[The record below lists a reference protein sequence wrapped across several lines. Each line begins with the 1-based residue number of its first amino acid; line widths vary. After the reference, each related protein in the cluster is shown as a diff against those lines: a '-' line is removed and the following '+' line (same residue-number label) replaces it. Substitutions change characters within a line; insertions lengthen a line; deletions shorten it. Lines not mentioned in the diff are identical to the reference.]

1 MIRSVFIGILFLA
14 TLPLAGQQIVVSV
27 DTNSMQIGD
36 QNKLIFEIIIPDS
49 KTFQGIGFEYLDSI
63 INQTNP
69 EAAIKEVF
77 EVQDSSAWINEGT
90 KKRKELT
97 FTIWESGN
105 YFIPPIPINYIDNGR
120 LNQTFS
126 RPINLIVTSPLEKTT
141 AQDSIPLSPI
151 KPIIE
156 TPINYVK
163 FLLIP
168 AALILG
174 ALLLIAGFGY
184 FLYRILNKKKEVI
197 RDPNYIFP
205 HNKAMHKLHKIQN
218 EKVWEQEDFKK
229 FHTDVTYVIRDY
241 LGDRFGINALEM
253 TSGEIIRSLKERNEL
268 DTWVSELNKIF
279 KIADMVKFAKAIPLY
294 DIHKQTIQQC
304 IDFVNNTKTE
314 EIKIQL
320 SEAEEAN
327 YPSDLLFKIPKTAD
341 SKS

>member
-1 MIRSVFIGILFLA
+1 MIRSLFIGILFFA
-14 TLPLAGQQIVVSV
+14 TLPLSGQQIVVSV

-36 QNKLIFEIIIPDS
+36 QNKLIFEVLIPDS
-49 KTFQGIGFEYLDSI
+49 KTFQGIGLEYLDST

-69 EAAIKEVF
+69 DADIKEVF
-77 EVQDSSAWINEGT
+77 EVQDSSTWMNEAG
-90 KKRKELT
+90 KKRKEFT

-105 YFIPPIPINYIDNGR
+105 YFIPPIPINYIENGT
-120 LNQTFS
+120 LSQTFS
-126 RPINLIVTSPLEKTT
+126 RPINLIVTSPLEEAT

-156 TPINYVK
+156 TPIDYVK

-174 ALLLIAGFGY
+174 ALLLIAGLGY
-184 FLYRILNKKKEVI
+184 FLYRLLNKKKEI
-197 RDPNYIFP
+197 KRDPNYIFP
-205 HNKAMHKLHKIQN
+205 HDKAMHKLHQIQN
-218 EKVWEQEDFKK
+218 EKIWEQEDFKK

-253 TSGEIIRSLKERNEL
+253 TSGEIIRGLRERNEL
-268 DTWVSELNKIF
+268 DSWVSELNKIF
-279 KIADMVKFAKAIPLY
+279 QIADMVKFAKAVPPY

-314 EIKIQL
+314 DIKIQL

-327 YPSDLLFKIPKTAD
+327 YPSELLFKIPKTED